1 MKSLNKVYE
10 NNELFY
16 YCNTCGDINIPNTN
30 PLSWHN
36 IDELPLKERNLYEN
50 YWYDGA
56 GCHMHV
62 VNYKDNP
69 AMALGFLFDKSYLSD
84 ILDKDDVTEKDMESF
99 YAAVMDYAKML
110 EKDNEISD
118 CEILVGENTDPDGH
132 ELLVIIPYEKRTEI
146 EKIAKY
152 LDKHVYDTVEKLI

>member
-1 MKSLNKVYE
+1 MKSLNKVCE

-50 YWYDGA
+50 YWYEGA

-84 ILDKDDVTEKDMESF
+84 ILDEDDVRNPLHHAIHRQPYDGPQ
-99 YAAVMDYAKML
+99 YPAAEDVAKVMDA
-110 EKDNEISD
+110 
-118 CEILVGENTDPDGH
+118 
-132 ELLVIIPYEKRTEI
+132 
-146 EKIAKY
+146 
-152 LDKHVYDTVEKLI
+152 